1 MKSCTDLDNNEA
13 LQTFD
18 QLLGIMAELRKKCPW
33 DQRQTMES
41 LRHLTI
47 EEAFELSEAV
57 LEGDM
62 EGVKKELGDLLLHI
76 VFYARIAS
84 EKHAFTIT
92 EVLQALCKKL
102 IHRHPHIYGQE
113 EAKDIK
119 TVQKNWEQLK
129 LKEKG
134 NQSVLA
140 GVPRSLPSLIKAMRV
155 LEKARM
161 AGLDWQERET
171 SWQKVQEE
179 LQTLT
184 QAVDQDSPTPP
195 QQEKVQETFGDL
207 LFALVS
213 YANFIAVN
221 PAEALERANKK
232 FIQKFQRVEQQLAEQ
247 DKQLNQLSPKEL
259 LNYWEHAK
267 QQPTSCPP
275 LCKYS

>member
-1 MKSCTDLDNNEA
+1 MKSCTDLDNNEV

-18 QLLGIMAELRKKCPW
+18 QLLGIMAELREKCPW
-33 DQRQTMES
+33 TRQQTMGS
-41 LRHLTI
+41 LRHLAI
-47 EEAFELSEAV
+47 EEAFELSEEV

-62 EGVKKELGDLLLHI
+62 EGVKKELGDLLLH
-76 VFYARIAS
+76 VLLHTHIAS

-119 TVQKNWEQLK
+119 TVQQNWEQLK

-232 FIQKFQRVEQQLAEQ
+232 FVQKFQHVEQQLAEQ

-267 QQPTSCPP
+267 QQPTS
-275 LCKYS
+275 